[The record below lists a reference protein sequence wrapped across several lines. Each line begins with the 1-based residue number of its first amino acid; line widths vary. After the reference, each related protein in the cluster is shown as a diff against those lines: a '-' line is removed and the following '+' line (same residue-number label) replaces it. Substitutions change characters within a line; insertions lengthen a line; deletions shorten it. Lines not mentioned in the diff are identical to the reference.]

1 MATGTSL
8 FQEVNRCRRKVFNRQ
23 GMEEPRMLQ
32 GDWRKDVCML
42 ETTLR
47 RQSQTIKQWMP
58 VLSFL
63 RMLMPAHR
71 LMAKVT
77 RLIGMFAKRYALAF
91 ATFTWIVNFL
101 ATSTVA

>member
-8 FQEVNRCRRKVFNRQ
+8 FHAVSRCRRKVFNRQ

-47 RQSQTIKQWMP
+47 RQSQTIRQWMP

-63 RMLMPAHR
+63 RMLIPAHR
-71 LMAKVT
+71 LMAKVR
-77 RLIGMFAKRYALAF
+77 RLIGMFAKRYTLAF
-91 ATFTWIVNFL
+91 ASFTWLEAFKGIAN
-101 ATSTVA
+101 